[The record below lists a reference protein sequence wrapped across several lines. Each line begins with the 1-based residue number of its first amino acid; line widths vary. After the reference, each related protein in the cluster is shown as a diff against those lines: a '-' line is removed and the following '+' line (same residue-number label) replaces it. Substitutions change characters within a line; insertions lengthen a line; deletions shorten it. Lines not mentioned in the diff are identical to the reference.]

1 MRATPLWLFTIACVL
16 TGHARQAEQVPTIQ
30 TTTRAVIL
38 DVVVTGKNNR
48 PVAGLTKE
56 DFLIEED
63 KTPQKILSFESV
75 SVNSPDPRPAPE
87 TILLVDEMN
96 TRIPDFAYVRYC
108 LKKLLA
114 RNNGKLDQL
123 TMLMVLSD
131 EGLKVL
137 AEPTRDG
144 ALLESAM
151 QHLPPEIPLRLSQHS
166 FYATVERINL
176 SLQAIQKIAV
186 ANAGSGTRKNIVWI
200 SPGFPALEPLPGDAS
215 DQAKYFETIRTLSDQ
230 FLKAR
235 IAIYTIDP
243 RGVFAG
249 GLHANYLNGQQ
260 FRDYLSSLRVE
271 NRLSFQ
277 DLALTRLAFQ
287 TGGRALWG
295 RNDVDQEI
303 ADSIGDGGTY
313 YTISYSPAN
322 KNFDGM
328 FRNVKVT
335 LPEHPELHARTRDG
349 YYALP
354 EPPPPTPKT
363 VDEQISDALISTL
376 KYKAIPILSTSTSLV
391 SVPSRA
397 WIGFT
402 VKADSLSWSPLSNGK
417 IQTKVQV
424 AVTDLSKKDQV
435 RHVVDRTYTA
445 VLDQTSKPNVERRI
459 SFRIATPVTLPPNRL
474 RLVIRDEVSGL
485 IGTADITDFPPVQK
499 QQPSDYLQRRTP

>member
-1 MRATPLWLFTIACVL
+1 
-16 TGHARQAEQVPTIQ
+16 
-30 TTTRAVIL
+30 
-38 DVVVTGKNNR
+38 
-48 PVAGLTKE
+48 
-56 DFLIEED
+56 
-63 KTPQKILSFESV
+63 
-75 SVNSPDPRPAPE
+75 
-87 TILLVDEMN
+87 
-96 TRIPDFAYVRYC
+96 
-108 LKKLLA
+108 
-114 RNNGKLDQL
+114 
-123 TMLMVLSD
+123 MLMVLSD

-151 QHLPPEIPLRLSQHS
+151 QHLPAEGPLRLSQHS

-176 SLQAIQKIAV
+176 SLQALQKIAV
-186 ANAGSGTRKNIVWI
+186 ANAGSGTRKNILWI
-200 SPGFPALEPLPGDAS
+200 SPGFPSLEPLPGDAS
-215 DQAKYFETIRTLSDQ
+215 DQAKYFATIRTLSDQ

-249 GLHANYLNGQQ
+249 GLHANYLDGQQ
-260 FRDYLSSLRVE
+260 FRDYLSSLQVE

-277 DLALTRLAFQ
+277 DLALTRLAVQ

-303 ADSIGDGGTY
+303 ADSIGDGSTY

-376 KYKAIPILSTSTSLV
+376 KYKAIPMPFHLHLAGQRSLA
-391 SVPSRA
+391 R
-397 WIGFT
+397 
-402 VKADSLSWSPLSNGK
+402 
-417 IQTKVQV
+417 
-424 AVTDLSKKDQV
+424 
-435 RHVVDRTYTA
+435 VDRFHRQGGFV
-445 VLDQTSKPNVERRI
+445 VLEPALEWKNTDEGIGRRHRPFRKKTRFSGPVVHRHLHHNKPHAKQSKPNVERRI
-459 SFRIATPVTLPPNRL
+459 SFRIATPVTLPQTGCVWSSAMRL
-474 RLVIRDEVSGL
+474 AGS
-485 IGTADITDFPPVQK
+485 
-499 QQPSDYLQRRTP
+499 